1 MWKKISESIE
11 DNNESEY
18 FKETNI
24 QKLVLGKI
32 DYYGVGRRRNLAVVE
47 VGFRYLKGN
56 KDSYFTAVGDIW
68 NNIHT
73 DIVCG
78 GAGTP
83 EMLYKEFFPND
94 KLLKRIVE
102 LSDKWHLTNF
112 SKIPEDAR
120 AEILDVLE
128 QVKARSSSNV

>member
-1 MWKKISESIE
+1 MWKKINESIE

-32 DYYGVGRRRNLAVVE
+32 DYYGVGKRRNLAVVE

-56 KDSYFTAVGDIW
+56 KDSYFIALGNIW

-83 EMLYKEFFPND
+83 EMLYKEFFSND

-102 LSDKWHLTNF
+102 LADKWHLTYF
-112 SKIPEDAR
+112 SRIPEDAR